1 MYMRNKWV
9 MQKNVN
15 NSKSREVGIGFVC
28 ALAGFFGYTIL
39 FAYGL
44 VR

>member
-9 MQKNVN
+9 MQKNVK
-15 NSKSREVGIGFVC
+15 NSKSREVGIAFVY
-28 ALAGFFGYTIL
+28 AVVAFSGYTIL
-39 FAYGL
+39 FAFGL

>member
-15 NSKSREVGIGFVC
+15 KSKSREVGIGFLY